1 MFSVVHLF
9 STDTAPTQKD
19 VKYHEMCPHPLS
31 VTCEG
36 CTIKARDPA
45 LCLPPTDTLALT
57 MQRKVAFEDVP
68 GFSYVRKEA
77 ARRSLRPAGM
87 P

>member
-1 MFSVVHLF
+1 MRAAQSKPVTL
-9 STDTAPTQKD
+9 
-19 VKYHEMCPHPLS
+19 LS
-31 VTCEG
+31 G
-36 CTIKARDPA
+36 
-45 LCLPPTDTLALT
+45 LPPTDTLALT

-77 ARRSLRPAGM
+77 ARKSLRPAGL